1 MYAVI
6 RTGGKQYR
14 VAEGDVLRV
23 EKLPGEPGATV
34 EFDEVLMVGEGKD
47 VTIGQPLV
55 SGTTVKATIRAAVRG
70 DKVEIIKFKRRK
82 HHMKRQGHR
91 QDYTE
96 VEITGIGGG
105 KGGSSA
111 KAKPA
116 ESADKPA
123 AKKATTTAKKPAAS
137 KAGSD
142 KKPAAKKS
150 ASTAKKSASTTKKAA
165 PAKKATTAKKA
176 STAKKPAAKKAS
188 KDSDK

>member
-23 EKLPGEPGATV
+23 EKLSGEPGATV

-47 VTIGQPLV
+47 VTIGKPLV
-55 SGTTVKATIRAAVRG
+55 SGTSVKAKIVGAVRG
-70 DKVEIIKFKRRK
+70 DKIEIIKFKRRK

-111 KAKPA
+111 KVKPA
-116 ESADKPA
+116 EAADKPA
-123 AKKATTTAKKPAAS
+123 EKKAATPAKKPAAS
-137 KAGSD
+137 KAGTD
-142 KKPAAKKS
+142 KKPAAKKA
-150 ASTAKKSASTTKKAA
+150 ASTAKKSASTTKKASTAKKA
-165 PAKKATTAKKA
+165 PAKKAPAKKA
-176 STAKKPAAKKAS
+176 PAKKSS

>member
-14 VAEGDVLRV
+14 VAQGDVLRV

-96 VEITGIGGG
+96 VEITGIG
-105 KGGSSA
+105 KGGGSA

-116 ESADKPA
+116 SESADKPA
-123 AKKATTTAKKPAAS
+123 EEKKATSTAKKPAAS
-137 KAGSD
+137 KAGGD

-150 ASTAKKSASTTKKAA
+150 ASTAKKSASTTKKA
-165 PAKKATTAKKA
+165 